1 MIKVKE
7 SISLNQARSLWH
19 HARKGERGNKVITE
33 LAKQIEAHPFR
44 KCLNIGYTVQATYF
58 AGGKSHYAKNKA
70 LLRSLTHVMST
81 LKLIGSQ
88 HDYTWIAV
96 SEEARKELE
105 QEKLK

>member
-1 MIKVKE
+1 MIKAKE

-19 HARKGERGNKVITE
+19 HARKGERGSKVITE

-44 KCLNIGYTVQATYF
+44 KCLNIGYSVQATYF

-70 LLRSLTHVMST
+70 LLRSLNHILIT
-81 LKLIGSQ
+81 LALIEAQRGESW
-88 HDYTWIAV
+88 YEAV
-96 SEEARKELE
+96 NDAKKELE